1 MQISFSFK
9 HCVLGNSLSKILN
22 PLPTPNTHTQ
32 NFLSFSLYF
41 SSQHLSPCTIPYIFT
56 NLFHLL
62 SGFLLEYNLHDFLSF
77 FFFVFSWL
85 LHVKHLKYSSSG
97 VRKKERKEGREGWR
111 KKKNASQQVIN
122 KLRNQTRSSHC
133 GAAEMN
139 LTRNHEVVGSIL
151 GPSVG

>member
-32 NFLSFSLYF
+32 NFLSFSPYF
-41 SSQHLSPCTIPYIFT
+41 SSQHLSPCTVPYIFT

-77 FFFVFSWL
+77 FFFFVFSWL

-97 VRKKERKEGREGWR
+97 VRKKGGRDGGRKRMHP
-111 KKKNASQQVIN
+111 QQVIN